1 MPAIDPGAFG
11 AHIVRRRVRPVKVRR
26 VPPRAPIYVPPA
38 SLSSP
43 EARKAAREAKHP
55 QHANVYVPPRS
66 LSSKEARAATRYN
79 VRVHKG
85 EAAGPAAPP
94 HYGIE
99 RRKREAAKRQ
109 AASDKQLGLGIGLT
123 PTQRAQVQRLAALE
137 SKGAVGGPRARG
149 VPVSKTPSDRERPA
163 LPKSTASAGPGSL
176 VGKYLHTITHGDYGG
191 MEILPSAAKAIAN
204 AGKDAAELAITTPSS
219 LAHLG
224 SESYH
229 VGKDVATGHP
239 AKAWKGT
246 KHIGAEFA
254 EPYKQFAK
262 DPVTFATEHPVTS
275 YLMFAPGVKMPGR
288 LAGKT
293 ARIVGKSSLK
303 REAATLP
310 GTSLRETR
318 TAHPDVIGRAAPRP
332 QSLRLD
338 KPAGGT
344 ISRGDM
350 NRRVDEF
357 YDAGQQHKQAAISA
371 AAKVA
376 NRRHGKVKDKAER
389 ALLIETHLS
398 GARGG
403 AHQHVERQFAREFG
417 SHWQVHPDSGA
428 IIKPKNP
435 NEGTGVI
442 HATREDA
449 QRVADAIERSGHFD
463 PKVMELEG
471 ATPGET
477 SGFAVVPAEAAK
489 RLGKHKAVATSP
501 AVGAITGRV
510 ASRAFR
516 KTVLPVSTKWLGGQ
530 VGEAALRAAVH
541 GAGPLSYLRGRMI
554 LKAIEREHGK
564 SVADQVRARTTQ
576 GGQFSVTGPAAEFA
590 GKPPTMAE
598 QFSAHEGTR
607 VGNLAQRATDI
618 GAKPGVRQARGAY
631 RRYSEFVFNKVN
643 APVEEM
649 AKTAVLGKAAK
660 AGPLM
665 ERSVIGLGEKAVKE
679 AADGLTNTSSQAE
692 LGRAIDRA
700 YGRYS
705 KFSPAARETIAHST
719 PFIPWFINMS
729 HFLTQVLP
737 RDHPLKAGL
746 LASYDEATKEW
757 RKQHRL
763 SLYGDHVPEFM
774 LGSAPSGKKFIPVG
788 RFSPFLPGEPISAAG
803 GQFLPQFGGT
813 MLNLAGADWK
823 GQPIRGG
830 QGRLAANAALTLAET
845 FTPLLSQADRVTGLG
860 DRYVRGKTKKQSVVQ
875 GKPIG
880 KGLLDLVNPIKPI
893 GLADQK
899 KKKGAKPKAGGWSG
913 SSPGGGWGGGGWGG

>member
-1 MPAIDPGAFG
+1 MPALGTQTGKPYT
-11 AHIVRRRVRPVKVRR
+11 VPTRRARVPRVRKT
-26 VPPRAPIYVPPA
+26 PPRAPIYVPPA

-55 QHANVYVPPRS
+55 KHANVYVPPRS

-94 HYGIE
+94 RYGIE
-99 RRKREAAKRQ
+99 RRTRKAEKREAAKDRAFERRTGTLFGATTTRAERDRTKQVYRDMHPSVSPADVAREAAHQ
-109 AASDKQLGLGIGLT
+109 AKLPKPKADEKPKGLG
-123 PTQRAQVQRLAALE
+123 
-137 SKGAVGGPRARG
+137 GAIKA
-149 VPVSKTPSDRERPA
+149 
-163 LPKSTASAGPGSL
+163 
-176 VGKYLHTITHGDYGG
+176 ITHGDYGG
-191 MEILPSAAKAIAN
+191 MEVIPSAAKLIGN

-262 DPVTFATEHPVTS
+262 DPVTFATKHPVTS

-293 ARIVGKSSLK
+293 ARIAGKSSLK

-318 TAHPDVIGRAAPRP
+318 TAHPDVTARRLPRP
-332 QSLRLD
+332 KLLQLD

-344 ISRGDM
+344 ISRGEL

-357 YDAGQQHKQAAISA
+357 YDAGQQHKQSA
-371 AAKVA
+371 TASAAKVA
-376 NRRHGKVKDKAER
+376 NKRHGKVADKAER
-389 ALLIETHLS
+389 AQLIETHLS

-417 SHWQVHPDSGA
+417 SHWQVHPDSGG
-428 IIKPKNP
+428 IVKPKNP
-435 NEGTGVI
+435 KEGSGVI

-477 SGFAVVPAEAAK
+477 SGFAVVPTEAAQ
-489 RLGKHKAVATSP
+489 RLGKHKAVGSSP

-516 KTVLPVSTKWLGGQ
+516 KTVLPTSTKWLGGQ

-564 SVADQVRARTTQ
+564 PVADQVRARTTQ

-590 GKPPTMAE
+590 GKPKTLAE

-607 VGNLAQRATDI
+607 VGNLAQKATDI
-618 GAKPGVRQARGAY
+618 GAKPGARHARGAY

-643 APVEEM
+643 APIEEM
-649 AKTAVLGKAAK
+649 AKTAMLGKAAK
-660 AGPLM
+660 TGPLM
-665 ERSVIGLGEKAVKE
+665 EKRMIGLGEKAVKE
-679 AADGLTNTSSQAE
+679 AADGLTNTSAQVE

-719 PFIPWFINMS
+719 PFVPWFINMG

-746 LASYDEATKEW
+746 MASYSEATKEW

-774 LGSAPSGKKFIPVG
+774 LGSAPSGKKFVPFG
-788 RFSPFLPGEPISAAG
+788 RFAPFLPGDPVSAAG
-803 GQFLPQFGGT
+803 GQFLPQFAGT
-813 MLNLAGADWK
+813 MMNLAGADWK
-823 GQPIRGG
+823 GDKIPGG
-830 QGRLAANAALTLAET
+830 PGRHGVNAALTLAET
-845 FTPLLSQADRVTGLG
+845 FMPLLSQADRVTGLG
-860 DRYVRGKTKKQSVVQ
+860 DRYVRGKVKKQSVAQ
-875 GKPIG
+875 GKDIPQA
-880 KGLLDLVNPIKPI
+880 LLDLVNPIKAI
-893 GLADQK
+893 GAPSDK
-899 KKKGAKPKAGGWSG
+899 HKAKPKAGGWAGPSG
-913 SSPGGGWGGGGWGG
+913 SSGWGGSGWGGG